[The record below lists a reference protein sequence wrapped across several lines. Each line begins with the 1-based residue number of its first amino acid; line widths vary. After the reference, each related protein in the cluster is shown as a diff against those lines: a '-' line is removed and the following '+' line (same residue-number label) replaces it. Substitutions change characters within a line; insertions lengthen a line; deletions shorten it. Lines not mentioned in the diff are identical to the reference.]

1 MPHKLGIFILI
12 AVTGVIASGR
22 AVTGATIVWKSGTS
36 HNFGEVKQ
44 NSVVMHRF
52 EFTNSGKDTL
62 HIGTVRTSCGCTAA
76 MVSAAA
82 IAPGA
87 TGTIEAKFN
96 TRGRKGPQQKSI
108 TIETSADRND
118 DIVLQLKA
126 TILVPYPT
134 TPDYIRFSECVV
146 GRSDTVAITL
156 MNKTAK
162 SIQIG
167 QPFSSDP
174 HITLS
179 LNKND
184 LGPGEQAVV
193 TAVILPDASMV
204 KQFIGTAT
212 LPLVA
217 ADVPVLNIPVL
228 VSSRP

>member
-1 MPHKLGIFILI
+1 MYRKLGIVILI

-22 AVTGATIVWKSGTS
+22 AVASDKVVWKSGMS
-36 HNFGEVKQ
+36 HDFGEVWQ

-52 EFTNSGKDTL
+52 EFTNNGKDTL
-62 HIGTVRTSCGCTAA
+62 HITRVRTSCGCTAA

-87 TGTIEAKFN
+87 SGTIEAKFN
-96 TRGRKGPQQKSI
+96 TQGRKGPQQKSI
-108 TIETSADRND
+108 TIETSADRNED
-118 DIVLQLKA
+118 LLLQLKG
-126 TILVPYPT
+126 TILVPYPA
-134 TPDYIRFSECVV
+134 TPEYIRFSECVA

-167 QPFSSDP
+167 QPRSSDA
-174 HITLS
+174 HIMLS
-179 LNKND
+179 LHKND
-184 LGPGEQAVV
+184 LGPGEQALV
-193 TAVILPDASMV
+193 TAVILPDASMP
-204 KQFIGTAT
+204 KQFIATAT